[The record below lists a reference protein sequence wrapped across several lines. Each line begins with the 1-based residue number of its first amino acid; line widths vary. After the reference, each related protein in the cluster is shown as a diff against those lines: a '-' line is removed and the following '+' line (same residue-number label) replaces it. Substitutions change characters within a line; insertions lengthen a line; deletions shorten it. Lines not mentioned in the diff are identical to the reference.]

1 MDQYIEE
8 SVIIDEAI
16 SDLDLNNPEV
26 AAYLWPYIRKG
37 LVSYYLDKKSGVFDL
52 NNNYQD
58 IQIPEKELEAFYKEH
73 SSSFKGMSEKES
85 LLRISNTARFA
96 KWKKLYDL
104 KNESKK
110 DILGALRKRHSVQVR
125 EGEFNRIGSE
135 K

>member
-1 MDQYIEE
+1 
-8 SVIIDEAI
+8 
-16 SDLDLNNPEV
+16 LNNPEV

-58 IQIPEKELEAFYKEH
+58 IQIPEKELEAFYREH

-85 LLRISNTARFA
+85 LQRISNSARFV